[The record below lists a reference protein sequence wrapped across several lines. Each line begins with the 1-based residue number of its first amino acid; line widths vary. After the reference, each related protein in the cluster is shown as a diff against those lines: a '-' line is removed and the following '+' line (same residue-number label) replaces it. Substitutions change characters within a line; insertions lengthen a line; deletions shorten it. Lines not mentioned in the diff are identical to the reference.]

1 MRYRLIIF
9 LSAALI
15 GGAAMA
21 QTPPTLRTDL
31 SLLPAPSS
39 SSSDYR
45 AGSLAVPGDGNSSP
59 FRFSDGREGEAWNK
73 APPRPMDRDA
83 VLGTERAWLGGR
95 PPLDCAM
102 TPRDA
107 RCH

>member
-21 QTPPTLRTDL
+21 QTPPALRSDL

-39 SSSDYR
+39 STSDYR
-45 AGSLAVPGDGNSSP
+45 AGSLAVP
-59 FRFSDGREGEAWNK
+59 
-73 APPRPMDRDA
+73 
-83 VLGTERAWLGGR
+83 L
-95 PPLDCAM
+95 PLKIHRSFAFA
-102 TPRDA
+102 TA
-107 RCH
+107 R